1 MIYGKIGEIM
11 HKIRYEKLEV
21 PSKKRVFFEKYK
33 VLCREYGFCIKG
45 SGYEVDGEGIT
56 LLNNPRLADIDVN
69 EHSYFK
75 YIEEDTYWGE
85 E

>member
-1 MIYGKIGEIM
+1 M

-33 VLCREYGFCIKG
+33 GLCREYGLCIKG
-45 SGYEVDGEGIT
+45 DGFAVDGVVIS
-56 LLNNPRLADIDVN
+56 LLNDPKLAEVYVFN
-69 EHSYFK
+69 ETSYFN
-75 YIEEDTYWGE
+75 YIEDYTYWGE